1 MRARG
6 SALVASRRAVSL
18 SVTWA
23 LLVLL
28 GVAVLA
34 AGNLVP

>member
-6 SALVASRRAVSL
+6 TAPVASRRAVSL
-18 SVTWA
+18 PAAWA

-34 AGNLVP
+34 AGKPVT